1 MATYSGSVT
10 YTGSVGSSN
19 ITLQNASISLY
30 TSSPVTLPSN
40 TQSYSFTINA
50 VYSSRKPSGYNVEKY
65 WSVYVNSI
73 YVGANSRDASATGSY
88 QHNLTSGAK
97 ISDWFMNNSNTNIY
111 FNGDSTSGMQL
122 TNSQTITVT
131 VSYTYITRDPT
142 PPTGVTCSLS
152 SNYLKAGQSTTLS
165 WTTSG
170 GTPTGYYAYKNGSGT
185 PFYSGTNAYTSVTA
199 NSTVNDSDYYTV
211 RAYNNDGYADSSAV
225 RLYTYKDPT
234 VDSITL
240 TPSTAG
246 YGKNVSVAWTATNGG
261 TYNAIS
267 SYTIQINNVDVK
279 TGQSSSPCTITAP
292 LTGASATIK
301 VIAVGTQINSTGS
314 GTATLTLKANNSII
328 YRSNGTTYVQEMI
341 YRSDGTSWVPLFVYR
356 SNGTNW
362 IKMG

>member
-1 MATYSGSVT
+1 MAIAK
-10 YTGSVGSSN
+10 YTGTFGGNSAGTDGRSTTMTGPILSSN
-19 ITLQNASISLY
+19 IVINSVSFEINM
-30 TSSPVTLPSN
+30 SSGG
-40 TQSYSFTINA
+40 
-50 VYSSRKPSGYNVEKY
+50 YSSSKDWVVHWLRANTGSPYAPYSADPMSGYKY
-65 WSVYVNSI
+65 PQKVSGPMYYSQSDISTLSGGFTLEAKVNTTHS
-73 YVGANSRDASATGSY
+73 
-88 QHNLTSGAK
+88 
-97 ISDWFMNNSNTNIY
+97 
-111 FNGDSTSGMQL
+111 STSYMWDV
-122 TNSQTITVT
+122 TITVDYR
-131 VSYTYITRDPT
+131 VKT
-142 PPTGVTCSLS
+142 PPTGVTCSLGS
-152 SNYLKAGQSTTLS
+152 SYLKAGQSTTLS

-199 NSTVNDSDYYTV
+199 NSTVNGSDYYTV

-246 YGKNVSVAWTATNGG
+246 YGKDVSVAWTATNGG

-267 SYTIQINNVDVK
+267 SYTIQINNVNVK

-301 VIAVGTQINSTGS
+301 VIAVGTRTNSTGS
-314 GTATLTLKANNSII
+314 RTATLTLKANNSII